1 MDFRNLR
8 YRYYAV
14 LYYLYQ
20 IRNTFPT
27 CLILSYYPLFKF
39 NTYLVPILASQ
50 TAYKSPMMSQTI
62 TVSKFTLLYEVG
74 IAPEVGKLL
83 RIVDSVME
91 NVQVGHVTEC
101 IINLS
106 EFRQS

>member
-1 MDFRNLR
+1 
-8 YRYYAV
+8 
-14 LYYLYQ
+14 
-20 IRNTFPT
+20 
-27 CLILSYYPLFKF
+27 
-39 NTYLVPILASQ
+39 
-50 TAYKSPMMSQTI
+50 MMSQTI